1 MKKQITNAMQLSVRA
16 CAARSELD
24 AVIEQFRAAVMRQDG
39 QAAEAKRQ
47 EAMAHLES
55 YLDISR
61 DAIEASHE
69 SVFRRLLGD

>member
-1 MKKQITNAMQLSVRA
+1 MKKQIANAMQLSAQA

-39 QAAEAKRQ
+39 QSAEAKRH

-61 DAIEASHE
+61 EAIEASHE
-69 SVFRRLLGD
+69 SVFRRLRDD